1 MEYILGSLSTLIV
14 VFFANMMARKK
25 EKENRK
31 LSVEFSQSYG
41 WDLLKKYIIEEE
53 VINLKPESQSEKFIA
68 KQYVR
73 IVIVE
78 NEAYWIANNQL
89 YVADY
94 KDGIVDEDSTREV
107 DTFSM
112 GKDDIKKTMS
122 IVERLTEEQ

>member
-25 EKENRK
+25 EKESRK